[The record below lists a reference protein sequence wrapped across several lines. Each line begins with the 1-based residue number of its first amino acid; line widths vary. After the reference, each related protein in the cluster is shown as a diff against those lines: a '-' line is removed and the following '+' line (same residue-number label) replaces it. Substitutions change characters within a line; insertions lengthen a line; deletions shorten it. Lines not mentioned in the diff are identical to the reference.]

1 MAGVDRSSFLHLYS
15 SEDKVDDDYKV
26 SISNNQAQVK
36 WAAAAAGAQ
45 KIQLDF
51 SSYEFRKADDSYF
64 SLESRFG
71 SLETD
76 TTGADNAAA
85 ITALQ
90 NDLAAEAT
98 SRLSGD
104 TANGNAI
111 SAEVVARTDADG
123 VVQADVDGNETDG
136 DAATLL
142 VQTNVDAEAAA
153 RVAAV
158 AAEASRAGTAEAS
171 LQSQI
176 SSLLSNTDA
185 TALNSLAELVTAF
198 ESADSSISGVLSAL
212 SARVAAAEEV
222 INEALGQNLGP

>member
-104 TANGNAI
+104 TTNGNAI

>member
-104 TANGNAI
+104 TTNGNAI

-142 VQTNVDAEAAA
+142 VQQNVDAEAAA

-176 SSLLSNTDA
+176 SALLSNTDA